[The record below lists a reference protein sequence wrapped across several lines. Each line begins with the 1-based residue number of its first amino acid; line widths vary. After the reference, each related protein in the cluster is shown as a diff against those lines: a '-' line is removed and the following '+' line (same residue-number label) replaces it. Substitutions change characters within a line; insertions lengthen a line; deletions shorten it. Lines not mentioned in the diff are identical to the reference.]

1 MFYIILKGKVKIKK
15 TTDILVTK
23 TLEEYFQILM
33 DLKDKNDIYLLKQN
47 IKANKNVFNVN
58 FQDVRYLKK
67 IYQTIIYNR
76 LSKESK
82 IYKKKVIENKDNT
95 SQDNSVEHNT
105 SILLKESTFTTDSA
119 FKSKLVDSINLNSDV
134 ANNNPSPSKRHI
146 KIKLQN
152 NQNQDRTKSK
162 FYNENTFSKYM
173 IKNFSEDLQIMPK
186 ISNNSCKLGDDQ
198 AQQIDK
204 QDNESGYPLLN
215 NDNLITN
222 DDKSDTKYLK
232 KINSKKQIK
241 SQKSG
246 IIKTTIDPFQKTVN
260 LEDYMYIKNCHE
272 PKQIKLYIYK
282 DFMDLNTG
290 SIFGEILEKPNAV
303 R

>member
-1 MFYIILKGKVKIKK
+1 MFYIILKGKVKIQK

-33 DLKDKNDIYLLKQN
+33 NLKDKNDIYLLKQN
-47 IKANKNVFNVN
+47 IQANKNAFYVN
-58 FQDVRYLKK
+58 FEDVRYLKK

-95 SQDNSVEHNT
+95 SQDNSVKYNT
-105 SILLKESTFTTDSA
+105 SILLKKSNFTTDFA
-119 FKSKLVDSINLNSDV
+119 FKSKLVDSINLNFDV
-134 ANNNPSPSKRHI
+134 ANNHPSPSKRHI

-173 IKNFSEDLQIMPK
+173 LKSFSEDHQIMPK

-204 QDNESGYPLLN
+204 QDNESGYLLLN

-222 DDKSDTKYLK
+222 DDKIDTKYLK

-241 SQKSG
+241 YQKSG
-246 IIKTTIDPFQKTVN
+246 IIKTTDLFQKTVN